1 MAKSR
6 LLTAARA
13 LTALLAT
20 GPMLEAQMAP
30 AAEKPAEAQ
39 APEKKEPEKK
49 EPILWPAS
57 ELKWTEDSAIK
68 GARTAVLWGDP
79 AKEGYGKVN
88 RWPAGTEAPLHWHTF
103 ETRSVVI
110 EGTLT
115 VTVDA
120 GATRELGPGS
130 YLYMPGKVKHVT
142 TCKPGAECVF
152 MTTSRL
158 RFETRLAATK

>member
-1 MAKSR
+1 MVKTK
-6 LLTAARA
+6 LLVASGALAALLLPRPVVEAQTATAEPPAAAAR
-13 LTALLAT
+13 
-20 GPMLEAQMAP
+20 
-30 AAEKPAEAQ
+30 
-39 APEKKEPEKK
+39 KEPEKK
-49 EPILWPAS
+49 QALLWPAS
-57 ELKWTEDSAIK
+57 EIKWTDDSAIK

-79 AKEGYGKVN
+79 AQEGYGKIN

-103 ETRSVVI
+103 ETRSVVM

-115 VTVDA
+115 VTLEGESA
-120 GATRELGPGS
+120 RELGPGS

-158 RFETRLAATK
+158 RFETKLASTK